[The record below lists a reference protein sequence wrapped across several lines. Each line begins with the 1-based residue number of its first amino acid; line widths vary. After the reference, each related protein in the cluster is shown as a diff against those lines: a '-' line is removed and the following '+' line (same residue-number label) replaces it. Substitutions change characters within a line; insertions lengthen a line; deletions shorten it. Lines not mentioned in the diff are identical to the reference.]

1 MRVRDRKL
9 PLSNPI
15 GALPFHRRSR
25 TLCDMDTMALGT
37 PAPALGV
44 VAPLPGGTAAL
55 IGLGALVVVMVPF
68 LSPLAR
74 HANVMA
80 HEGAHALAAVLLGFT
95 LETVILRRETGE
107 TTWRAARGAVL
118 RLVTVWFVG
127 YLGPSLFGLGAA
139 KLIET
144 GRVTTVLWLLILL
157 LVLLFFFLGR
167 SLGMI
172 SVPVAI
178 FLLVL
183 VTRNAHA
190 WLEEVVVYGLTWLLL
205 LDGVRIAVAHGV
217 NADDAA
223 LLRGRTHIHPRFWSL
238 LWIAATVLAVVIG
251 GKWLVLRS

>member
-1 MRVRDRKL
+1 
-9 PLSNPI
+9 
-15 GALPFHRRSR
+15 
-25 TLCDMDTMALGT
+25 MDTPALGT
-37 PAPALGV
+37 AAPSQGV
-44 VAPLPGGTAAL
+44 LAPLPGGVAAL
-55 IGLGALVVVMVPF
+55 IGVAALVVVMVPF
-68 LSPLAR
+68 LWPFGR
-74 HANVMA
+74 HFGLMA

-95 LETVILRRETGE
+95 LEAVILKRETGE
-107 TTWRAARGAVL
+107 TSFQAIRGAIL
-118 RLVTVWFVG
+118 RLILVGFVG

-144 GRVTTVLWLLILL
+144 GRVVTVLWLAILL
-157 LVLLFFFLGR
+157 LVLLFFSLAR

-205 LDGVRIAVAHGV
+205 LDGVRVAIAHGAGAV
-217 NADDAA
+217 DAGK
-223 LLRGRTHIHPRFWSL
+223 LRDRTHIHPRIWSL
-238 LWIAATVLAVVIG
+238 LWIAGTLLAVIIG